1 MGYGVDKFRID
12 THRHTHKDEQI
23 DRQTDTGHDN
33 AWRPKLALG
42 SNATMTKI
50 EETTDVNWYFDF
62 WCTASARVS
71 RLTHCRLVMPYGRS
85 RIDLSELKYRLF
97 QWLPN
102 VPLDQSIMHSEQNV
116 HVAFWN
122 PATGIS
128 FQQTDAQSSS
138 AEWRTVHS
146 PHMAGSGDVY
156 KSSAFCIGC
165 NALWAHITCGNF
177 YIFQRSVSVSCTVL
191 TAGNCLP
198 LGQCKG
204 TVK

>member
-23 DRQTDTGHDN
+23 DRQTQATTIPEGQN
-33 AWRPKLALG
+33 WPWAAMQRWR
-42 SNATMTKI
+42 KI
-50 EETTDVNWYFDF
+50 KETTDVNWYFDF

-71 RLTHCRLVMPYGRS
+71 GLTHCRLVMPYGLS
-85 RIDLSELKYRLF
+85 RIDLSELKYKHF

-102 VPLDQSIMHSEQNV
+102 VPLDQNIMHSEQNV

-128 FQQTDAQSSS
+128 FPQTDAQSSS
-138 AEWRTVHS
+138 AEWRTVHGQ
-146 PHMAGSGDVY
+146 HMAGSGDVY

-165 NALWAHITCGNF
+165 NALWAHVTCGNF
-177 YIFQRSVSVSCTVL
+177 HIFSEVTVS
-191 TAGNCLP
+191 P
-198 LGQCKG
+198 LHCPNGRQFACR
-204 TVK
+204 